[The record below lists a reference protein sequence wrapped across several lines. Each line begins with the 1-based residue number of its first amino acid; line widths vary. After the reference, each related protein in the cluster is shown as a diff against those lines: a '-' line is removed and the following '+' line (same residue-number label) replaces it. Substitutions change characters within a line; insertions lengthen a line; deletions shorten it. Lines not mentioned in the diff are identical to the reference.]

1 MQNYITSF
9 SASKSSQF
17 VNDQLGW
24 DECSPHRHDCHDPP
38 HGARVGFLD
47 DRPPSRRLAAVARS
61 DPWKVTRA
69 QARFLGDA
77 TRRRRLPWVV
87 GSDRWNNSWGKDS
100 PRRYLRGEDGNSRE
114 EFCGV
119 AGSRATYGRVEA
131 IALVTQDFFLAQD
144 NLASFPIRLKT
155 RSWSFWFRFL
165 KVAMHLLSR
174 AFCEAPLL
182 AGIAS
187 GSLSP
192 SKNSW

>member
-1 MQNYITSF
+1 MQNYIMSF
-9 SASKSSQF
+9 SALKSSQF

-24 DECSPHRHDCHDPP
+24 DESSPHRHDCHDPP
-38 HGARVGFLD
+38 HEARGGFVDDRSPPRRLPALARSGPWKTTPAQVGF
-47 DRPPSRRLAAVARS
+47 PGKAI
-61 DPWKVTRA
+61 W
-69 QARFLGDA
+69 
-77 TRRRRLPWVV
+77 RRRLPWVF
-87 GSDRWNNSWGKDS
+87 GSDRWNNSRGKDS
-100 PRRYLRGEDGNSRE
+100 PRRHLRGEDGNSRE

-131 IALVTQDFFLAQD
+131 IAFVAQDFFLAQD